1 MSANCDRIDLDT
13 VSSNINQM
21 TYFSLK
27 STKTYLHIKPSVH
40 QLPQL
45 QCHRTNC
52 NTTWLCSNLR
62 HNVIKNQ
69 IAELNTELAKQKT
82 NLSETSAQ
90 ADSAGDMKE
99 TLRVME
105 QKFDDK
111 IKELLTVQSKLDLAN
126 RTIEEK
132 DQEIAQ
138 LQDRA
143 EDMEDQMR
151 EFTSI
156 ANVSLNDETFESVL
170 RKEFEM
176 MR

>member
-1 MSANCDRIDLDT
+1 
-13 VSSNINQM
+13 
-21 TYFSLK
+21 
-27 STKTYLHIKPSVH
+27 
-40 QLPQL
+40 
-45 QCHRTNC
+45 
-52 NTTWLCSNLR
+52 
-62 HNVIKNQ
+62 
-69 IAELNTELAKQKT
+69 
-82 NLSETSAQ
+82 
-90 ADSAGDMKE
+90 
-99 TLRVME
+99 ME

-126 RTIEEK
+126 RTLEEK